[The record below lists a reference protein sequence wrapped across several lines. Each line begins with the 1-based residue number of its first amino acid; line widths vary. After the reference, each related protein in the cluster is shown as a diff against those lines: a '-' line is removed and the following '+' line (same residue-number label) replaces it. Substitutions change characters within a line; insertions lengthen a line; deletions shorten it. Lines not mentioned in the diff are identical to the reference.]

1 MNIRTKITVTFF
13 AIVVVMLSCIT
24 FAIYYFSSQYREVDF
39 HRRLLNRGMN
49 TAKVLTEVKELNV
62 ELIKRLEKSSPTSL
76 PNQHVAI
83 YNPQHKELYR
93 SEASAP
99 LLVDNAF
106 LIRISKEHQLKM
118 LIDGYDLVGFTYQNQ
133 GHNYLIVAAA
143 RDDFGWNALKNLRF
157 VLLTTFLI
165 SVAVVSI
172 LAWIYAGRILRPI
185 SKIVTDVSNITEEN
199 LSLRLDEGNSHDEVS
214 RLAQTFNKML
224 SRLQEAFSSQ
234 KGFIANASHEIKTP
248 ITIMAGEIEVALL
261 QQRERDYYVRVLQS
275 VLNSLRGLNNL
286 SSQLLLLAQT
296 STDQPEKKFTI
307 LRIDDILWEI
317 KDEMMKVY
325 PTTDISI
332 LFDLN
337 LHHES
342 LVTRGDEQLI
352 KVAILNLMD
361 NACKYSDDNKVIINL
376 FEKERNSL
384 SIEFQNKS
392 KRIDPDN
399 IQRLFSPFYRGKHD
413 KKVRGYGIGLSL
425 VEKIIALHK
434 AKIEVTSNPAGIT
447 NFTITFQ
454 NFKRIQDRLI
464 QS

>member
-39 HRRLLNRGMN
+39 HRRLLNRGIN

-83 YNPQHKELYR
+83 YNLLHEELYR

-99 LLVDNAF
+99 LHVDNAF
-106 LIRISKEHQLKM
+106 LTKISKERRLKM
-118 LIDGYDLVGFTYQNQ
+118 LIDGYDLVGFTYENQ
-133 GHNYLIVAAA
+133 GQHYLIVAAA
-143 RDDFGWNALKNLRF
+143 RDDFGWDALKNLRF

-165 SVAVVSI
+165 SIALVSI
-172 LAWIYAGRILRPI
+172 LAWIYAGRVLRPI
-185 SKIVTDVSNITEEN
+185 SKIVTEVSNITEEN

-224 SRLQEAFSSQ
+224 SRLQGAFSSQ

-248 ITIMAGEIEVALL
+248 ITVMAGEIEVALL
-261 QQRERDYYVRVLQS
+261 QQRERDYYIRVLQS

-296 STDQPEKKFTI
+296 SADQPEKKFTI
-307 LRIDDILWEI
+307 LRVDDILWEI

-342 LVTRGDEQLI
+342 LVILGDEQLI

-361 NACKYSDDNKVIINL
+361 NACKYSDDNKVVINL

-392 KRIDPDN
+392 KGIDPEN
-399 IQRLFSPFYRGKHD
+399 IHRIFSPFYRGKHD
-413 KKVRGYGIGLSL
+413 KKVKGHGIGLSL

-434 AKIEVTSNPAGIT
+434 AKIEVTSNPSGVT

-454 NFKRIQDRLI
+454 NFKRTPNRLV
-464 QS
+464 